1 MKTKRDHLKRG
12 ERTNNKENARTC
24 TKKSHR
30 RNKNGAP
37 GAVMRPKVAPEVP
50 QSTSKTQMEPPSASL
65 GVPCAPPGCFRVP
78 QGCHREHPKQDQE
91 RPKIWTFH
99 WFLMGFTNRCFSEA
113 TATRQKGTG
122 LTRRC
127 EDVLPRGR
135 DVRVSRAHLF

>member
-65 GVPCAPPGCFRVP
+65 GAPWASPGGPNDP
-78 QGCHREHPKQDQE
+78 QRGPREHPMPARE
-91 RPKIWTFH
+91 RPKTLIFL
-99 WFLMGFTNRCFSEA
+99 WFFIGFAKRCFWRQRRPEKEGRKRSEGA
-113 TATRQKGTG
+113 KTCFREA
-122 LTRRC
+122 
-127 EDVLPRGR
+127 EN
-135 DVRVSRAHLF
+135 